1 MASAIPYIREFDPDY
16 GTLVRVSTNVR
27 RLTARNP
34 SPFSAWGT
42 NVYIIGQNAVD
53 LIDPGPDTDEH
64 FNTLINVLGEEKIH
78 RIFVTHHHLDHSP
91 MANRLAAHFGC
102 QTFGYGPPKQQ
113 LAPDGVQ
120 MEAGDDDAFIPAIKV
135 QDGEV
140 FEGDGWSL
148 EAIHTPGHTSNHVC
162 YAVQDD
168 NGLIC
173 GDHVMA
179 WSTSVISPPDGDMA
193 DYLASLHKVLD
204 RQFSTLWPG
213 HGAAI
218 TAPAPFIAAYI
229 AHRHERNAQILEQ
242 LGQGQ
247 SQIKTMVPIMYADV
261 DPRLYPAACHSVL
274 AHMVHMVKTGTV
286 TCADEPTVDSQ
297 YRLA

>member
-1 MASAIPYIREFDPDY
+1 MTNTIPYIREFDPEY
-16 GTLVRVSTNVR
+16 GRLVRISANVR
-27 RLTARNP
+27 RLTAHNP

-42 NVYIIGQNAVD
+42 NVYVVGENTVD

-64 FNTLINVLGEEKIH
+64 FNTLINVLGDEKI
-78 RIFVTHHHLDHSP
+78 RRVFVTHHHLDHSP
-91 MANRLAAHFGC
+91 MANRLAAHYGC

-113 LAPDGVQ
+113 LTHGDVQ
-120 MEAGDDDAFIPAIKV
+120 MEAGDDDAFSPAIKIR
-135 QDGEV
+135 DGQV

-193 DYLASLHKVLD
+193 NYLASLHKVLD

-242 LGQGQ
+242 LGEGQ
-247 SQIKTMVPIMYADV
+247 SQIKAMVPIMYADV

-274 AHMVHMVKTGTV
+274 AHMIHMVKTGTV
-286 TCADEPTVDSQ
+286 ICDGSPTLDNQ
-297 YRLA
+297 YHLA